1 MKKLRS
7 TPNFRCYAMMRRLHD
22 IKNPKKFLLC
32 GFEGAKHSQVRESV
46 YGGDTAMD
54 TPVPIPNTAVKH
66 REVEG
71 TWRETAREIR

>member
-1 MKKLRS
+1 MVEGLTYSLALEKAES
-7 TPNFRCYAMMRRLHD
+7 TEDR
-22 IKNPKKFLLC
+22 IKEFLLC
-32 GFEGAKHSQVRESV
+32 SFEGANSQIRESV

-71 TWRETAREIR
+71 TWWETAWETR